1 MNERQLSSFIIAA
14 DEKSF
19 SKAAIKSYIS
29 TPALVQQINL
39 LENSIDFQLF
49 IRNNRGIEL
58 TPSGEVF
65 YKAAKEILEI
75 YNQACKEGKE
85 IEKENTNIKIAYPFE
100 KFPLFLL
107 KAYQQF
113 HQDYPYVNIEFI
125 PLSFNNHIKAIQQ
138 GIVDISIIG
147 EPKEELIK
155 DLTFDI
161 LYQDTY
167 SFCMS
172 HIHPLHNNKIITE
185 EDLKK
190 YPIIIGQYN
199 YLKDSFITQLPNNL
213 NTKQLNHEYD
223 LNTCT
228 ELLISEELMIIH
240 SSWKENYQNILT
252 IKQSNINAGNVG
264 VLYHKKHPN
273 IIKSFIPYLKRN
285 A

>member
-39 LENSIDFQLF
+39 LEDNIGFQLF
-49 IRNNRGIEL
+49 NRNNRGIEL
-58 TPSGEVF
+58 TPAGEVF

-75 YNQACKEGKE
+75 YNQACKEGKD
-85 IEKENTNIKIAYPFE
+85 IEKEHISIKIAYPFE

-125 PLSFNNHIKAIQQ
+125 PLSFNNHIKAIKQK
-138 GIVDISIIG
+138 IVDISIIG
-147 EPKEELIK
+147 EPKRELIE
-155 DLTFDI
+155 DLSFDI
-161 LYQDTY
+161 LYKDTY

-172 HIHPLHNNKIITE
+172 HIHPLHNNKIITKE
-185 EDLKK
+185 NLKK

-199 YLKDSFITQLPNNL
+199 YLKDPFIKQLPNQL
-213 NTKQLNHEYD
+213 NTIELNHEYD
-223 LNTCT
+223 LTTCT
-228 ELLISEELMIIH
+228 ELLISEELMVIH

-252 IKQSNINAGNVG
+252 VKPSNIDAGNVG
-264 VLYHKKHPN
+264 VLYHKKHSS